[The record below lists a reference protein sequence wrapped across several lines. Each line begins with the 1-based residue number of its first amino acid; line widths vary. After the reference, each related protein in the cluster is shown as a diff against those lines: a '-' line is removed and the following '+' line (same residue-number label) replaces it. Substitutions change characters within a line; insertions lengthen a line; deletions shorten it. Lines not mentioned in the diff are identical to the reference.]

1 MEATLNSSMWARRG
15 ILVVA
20 IALGLLAME
29 GAGAAA
35 ALELDSGGQHRGAA
49 RTVRDPAASGGRA
62 MMLYG
67 RAYLRR
73 PVDLT
78 AFTSVRLRARALPC
92 RGWPRIRLALSGA
105 PSRTGVIRS
114 RRWRTYSLP
123 LSATAG
129 KRVLGLRFAN
139 PRRARRCARGVVV
152 DAVSFVP
159 RVAAKRAPSPARIAP
174 GTLAPTPTRTPS
186 GPTVIGN
193 NPDVGLASGQR
204 FGFNDSGL
212 VEPPLSRET
221 FLGQLRDS
229 HATLHRGNLNWAG
242 WEFDRGQYSDTFW
255 NRPDRDYRDE
265 LNQGVRQIITLLG
278 TPYWALTDKG
288 KGSSDPGG
296 NWHCDGTRGS
306 TCDAPPDVRD
316 PSIRDAW
323 MNWVRA
329 VVTRYPQAAGIEIWN
344 EPNLRWSWFQDQDPD
359 LYALM
364 VKSAS
369 DAVRSVDPN
378 MPVLTGGMG
387 PYLGTNTTEIT
398 SYKYMLDR
406 IYAIAGA
413 SSFDAISWHAYA
425 CNRSSDTYYHDGVL
439 KHLNMLRSIK
449 QGHGDAAK
457 PLWLTETGAPT
468 GSPQPAA
475 CGTSFS
481 EAQQRDGLTD
491 LLDWLGQ
498 QQAQE
503 HDLPVVLIHSLFD
516 RHADGTSN
524 VGQFGSVA
532 WSKDA
537 VTGNITTREKP
548 GYAVVRCYY
557 GGPC

>member
-1 MEATLNSSMWARRG
+1 MCARKG

-35 ALELDSGGQHRGAA
+35 ALELDSGGLHRGAA
-49 RTVRDPAASGGRA
+49 RTVRDPGASGGRA

-92 RGWPRIRLALSGA
+92 RGWPRIRLGLSGTS
-105 PSRTGVIRS
+105 SRTRVIRS

-139 PRRARRCARGVVV
+139 PRRARRCAREVLV
-152 DAVSFVP
+152 DSVGFVP
-159 RVAAKRAPSPARIAP
+159 RVAAKRAPSPARTAP

-186 GPTVIGN
+186 GPTVIDS
-193 NPDVGLASGQR
+193 NPALGLASGQR
-204 FGFNDSGL
+204 YGFNDSAL
-212 VEPPLSRET
+212 VAGPVGRDN
-221 FLGQLRDS
+221 FLAQLRDS
-229 HATLHRGNLNWAG
+229 RATLHRGNLNWAG
-242 WEFDRGQYSDTFW
+242 WEFDRGQYSDAFW

-288 KGSSDPGG
+288 KGSSDPTGR
-296 NWHCDGTRGS
+296 WHCDGTRGS

-364 VKSAS
+364 VKSAAE
-369 DAVRSVDPN
+369 AVRSVDSQ

-387 PYLGTNTTEIT
+387 PYLGTNTTQIT
-398 SYKYMLDR
+398 SYETMLNR
-406 IYAIAGA
+406 IYDIAGA
-413 SSFDAISWHAYA
+413 SSFDAISWHSYA
-425 CNRSSDTYYHDGVL
+425 CNRSSDAYYHDAVK
-439 KHLNMLRSIK
+439 KHLDKYRDIEQRHFDSGK
-449 QGHGDAAK
+449 A
-457 PLWLTETGAPT
+457 LWLTETGAPT
-468 GSPQPAA
+468 GSAQSGA
-475 CGTSFS
+475 CGTSFT
-481 EAQQRDGLTD
+481 EAGQRAALTD
-491 LLDWLGQ
+491 LLGWLGQ
-498 QQAQE
+498 QQAQF
-503 HDLPVVLIHSLFD
+503 HDVPVVLVHSLFD
-516 RHADGTSN
+516 WAPDGSS
-524 VGQFGSVA
+524 GERFGTVA
-532 WSKDA
+532 WTQDSSG
-537 VTGNITTREKP
+537 VHFRQKP
-548 GYAVVRCYY
+548 GYAVVRCFF